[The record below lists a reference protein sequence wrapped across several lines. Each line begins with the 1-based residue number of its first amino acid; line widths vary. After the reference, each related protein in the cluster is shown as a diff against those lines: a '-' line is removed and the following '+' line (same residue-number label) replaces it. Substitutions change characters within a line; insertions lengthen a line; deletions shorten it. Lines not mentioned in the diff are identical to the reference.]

1 MTWPRLVI
9 AGAHSGVGKTTVTL
23 ALTLALRDRGVTI
36 QPFKVGPDYLDPTYH
51 SLATGLQCRNL
62 DGWMMGEAAVRRSFA
77 LASEGA
83 ALSIIEGVMG
93 LYDGAG
99 PATEAGSTAEIAK
112 WLAAPVLLVIDASGM
127 ATTAAALALGCAQY
141 DPKLPLAGVIFNR
154 VGSARHL
161 AWLKE
166 AVERATPLRV
176 VGGLPEEAGIAIP
189 ERHLGLV
196 GADRTILT
204 DDVRARLASL
214 AWEWLD
220 LRAVAAL
227 AERTPPLDVPEPPAA
242 HPRRRRRIG
251 VARDEAFSFYY
262 PDNLDLLEA
271 VGAELVFFS
280 PLGDETLPPR
290 LDGIYLGGGY
300 PELHAARLAAGE
312 PMRTAI
318 ARFGQEGG
326 SIYAECGG
334 MMYLSRSL
342 HTLDGARHP
351 MVGLLPGEVRMLAR
365 RKALGYREVEAL
377 DDLPHLPKGERARG
391 HEFHYSEW
399 VAEPTPADE
408 VTRPYALISRTGEHI
423 GVEGVRW
430 RNVIASYV
438 HLHFASNPWIP
449 ARWLGSIDSGM
460 RCERQAVSGQP

>member
-1 MTWPRLVI
+1 VTLPRLVV
-9 AGAHSGVGKTTVTL
+9 AGTHSGAGKTTVTL
-23 ALTLALRDRGVTI
+23 ALTLALRDRDVTI

-51 SLATGLQCRNL
+51 ALAAGRPCRNL

-77 LASEGA
+77 RASEGA

-93 LYDGAG
+93 LFDGAG

-141 DPKLPLAGVIFNR
+141 DPKAPLAGVIFNR

-166 AVERATPLRV
+166 AVERATPLTV

-204 DDVRARLASL
+204 DDVRARLAAL
-214 AWEWLD
+214 AREWLD
-220 LRAVAAL
+220 LRAITEL
-227 AERTPPLDVPEPPAA
+227 AERAPPLDVRAEATVHA
-242 HPRRRRRIG
+242 RRRRRIG

-271 VGAELVFFS
+271 TGAELVFFS
-280 PLGDETLPPR
+280 PLNDDVPPPG
-290 LDGIYLGGGY
+290 LDAIYLGGGY

-312 PMRTAI
+312 PMREAI
-318 ARFGQEGG
+318 SRFGREGK
-326 SIYAECGG
+326 SVYAECGG
-334 MMYLSRSL
+334 LMYLTRAL
-342 HTLDGARHP
+342 HTLDGARYH
-351 MVGLLPGEVRMLAR
+351 MVGLLPGEVRMLSR
-365 RKALGYREVEAL
+365 RKTLGYREVEAL
-377 DDLPHLPKGERARG
+377 EDLPHLAKGERARG

-399 VAEPTPADE
+399 ATEPAADGELVRAYAVAGRRGNPA
-408 VTRPYALISRTGEHI
+408 
-423 GVEGVRW
+423 GVEGYRW
-430 RNVIASYV
+430 RNVVASYI
-438 HLHFASNPWIP
+438 HLHFASNVTLA
-449 ARWLGSIDSGM
+449 ARWG
-460 RCERQAVSGQP
+460 